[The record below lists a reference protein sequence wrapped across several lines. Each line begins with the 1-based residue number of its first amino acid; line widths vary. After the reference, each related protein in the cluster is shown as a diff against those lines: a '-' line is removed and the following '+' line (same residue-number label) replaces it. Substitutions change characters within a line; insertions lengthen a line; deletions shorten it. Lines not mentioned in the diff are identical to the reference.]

1 MAATRNIFLEV
12 ALSWNSVQATHVDR
26 QYFEKINLWRDYFP
40 QDLGDRLNV
49 AKPGDAIKIDIAV
62 GELVA
67 PFDRGL
73 VQRLKHHQF
82 NTQPRPGMLI
92 EPKVGRFYPGT
103 FFDTPLFFH
112 GDYRPSRIRALDT
125 EFLEVDFNHPFAA
138 YPAQVEARIIKDLVA
153 SAERDGRC
161 KDIAQELVALG
172 PGMQSPLPDVIPDFS
187 FGDVLARLDPRD
199 DAEFYQSPRLVQHI
213 DATARARIADIY
225 SRFLQPGMRVLDLMS
240 SWQSHLP
247 EQLTDLQVTGLGMN
261 AQELAENPRLSE
273 SVVHD
278 LNRQPQL
285 PFYTGLFDA
294 VICTVSVEYLVQPIE
309 VFRDIA
315 RILKPGAPFILTFSD
330 RWFPTKAIEL
340 WADLH
345 AFERMGLVLDY
356 FRRAGGYL
364 DLGTDSLRGLPRPED
379 DLYSGKLAQSDPVFA
394 VWGRRGP

>member
-1 MAATRNIFLEV
+1 MGATRNISLEV
-12 ALSWNSVQATHVDR
+12 AMSWNSGQATHVDR

-40 QDLGDRLNV
+40 QDIGDRLNA
-49 AKPGDAIKIDIAV
+49 AKPGDVIKIDIPV
-62 GELVA
+62 GELVT

-73 VQRLKHHQF
+73 VQRMKRYQF
-82 NTQPRPGMLI
+82 NTPPRTGMNI
-92 EPKVGRFYPGT
+92 EPRVGRFYPGT

-112 GDYRPSRIRALDT
+112 GDFRPSRIRVVDA
-125 EFLEVDFNHPFAA
+125 ESLEVDFNHPFAC
-138 YPAQVEARIIKDLVA
+138 YSAQVEARIIKDLDA
-153 SAERDGRC
+153 SAERGGRC
-161 KDIAQELVALG
+161 NDIAQELVAHG
-172 PGMQSPLPDVIPDFS
+172 PGMQAPLPDVVPDFS
-187 FGDVLARLDPRD
+187 SGDVLARLDPRD
-199 DAEFYQSPRLVQHI
+199 DAVFYQSPRLVQHI
-213 DATARARIADIY
+213 DTIARARIAEIY
-225 SRFLQPGMRVLDLMS
+225 SHFLQPGMRVLDLMS

-261 AQELAENPRLSE
+261 AQELAENPHLSD

-285 PFYTGLFDA
+285 PFDTGLFDA

-309 VFRDIA
+309 VFCDIA

-356 FRRAGGYL
+356 FRRAGGYV
-364 DLGTDSLRGLPRPED
+364 DLGTESLRGLPRPED
-379 DLYSGKLAQSDPVFA
+379 DLYSNKLAQSDPVFA